1 MTSIQV
7 EIHIACPAPFIHE
20 ALRRHQ
26 DWPSIAPECFVEAPR
41 EIGDRLWI
49 RTRVTGAERV
59 FGARLVSFSKKRVIW
74 DTDPLTKV
82 SGEVTLHEMQLGQTR
97 MVFEFR
103 YRREG
108 MVEAVFAS
116 GDLVKRRFEDDME
129 RLKQVLEE
137 RHANGSANGNAHE
150 SKAGS

>member
-20 ALRRHQ
+20 ALRQHQ
-26 DWPSIAPECFVEAPR
+26 DWPTIAPESFVEAPR

-59 FGARLVSFSKKRVIW
+59 FGARLVSFSKNRVSW

-82 SGEVTLHEMQLGQTR
+82 SGEVTLQEMLPGETR
-97 MVFEFR
+97 LLFEFR

-108 MVEAVFAS
+108 MIEAVFAS
-116 GDLVKRRFEDDME
+116 GDLVKRRLEDDLE

-137 RHANGSANGNAHE
+137 RHASGGPSGGEN
-150 SKAGS
+150 

>member
-7 EIHIACPAPFIHE
+7 EIHIACPAPFIYD
-20 ALRRHQ
+20 ALRQHQ
-26 DWPSIAPECFVEAPR
+26 DWPAIAPESFVEAPR
-41 EIGDRLWI
+41 AIGDRLWI

-59 FGARLVSFSKKRVIW
+59 FGARLISFSNNRVSW

-82 SGEVTLHEMQLGQTR
+82 SGEITLDEVEPGQTR
-97 MVFEFR
+97 VVFEFC

-108 MVEAVFAS
+108 MIEGVFAS

-137 RHANGSANGNAHE
+137 RHANGSAV
-150 SKAGS
+150 GSEN